1 MNYKKSF
8 ISLLLFGAFILLSKN
23 SQSLNKTE
31 KEEIKILIT
40 TDFGNITI
48 KLYNETEIHRN
59 NFVKLVKEHYF
70 DSLLFHR
77 VIQNFMI
84 QGGDPDS
91 KNAIANMELGNG
103 GPPYTLPAEFR
114 SNLFHKKGVLAAAR
128 DSDLENPTQQSAGSQ
143 FYIVQGRIFNDSL
156 LKIQAIRITK
166 LKLFNTIINR
176 HENLELQKKY
186 MALPKL
192 QKTDSLKHLNGII
205 TKIVEK
211 ELPVTKL
218 HTFTEE
224 QIRIYKTIGGTP
236 HLDESYTVFGE
247 VLEGFEVIN
256 NIAKQMVDKN
266 SRPITDIRMKISIL
280 P

>member
-40 TDFGNITI
+40 TAFGNITI

>member
-40 TDFGNITI
+40 TTFGNITI

-91 KNAIANMELGNG
+91 KYAIANMELGNG

-176 HENLELQKKY
+176 RENLELQKKY

>member
-280 P
+280 R

>member
-8 ISLLLFGAFILLSKN
+8 ISLLLFGSFILLSKN

-40 TDFGNITI
+40 TAFGNITI

-91 KNAIANMELGNG
+91 KYAIANMELGNG

-128 DSDLENPTQQSAGSQ
+128 DSDLENPSQQSAGSQ
-143 FYIVQGRIFNDSL
+143 FYIVQGRVFNDSL

-186 MALPKL
+186 MALPKF
-192 QKTDSLKHLNGII
+192 QKNDSLKYLNGII

-256 NIAKQMVDKN
+256 NIATQMVDIN

>member
-8 ISLLLFGAFILLSKN
+8 ISLLLFGSFILLSKN

-40 TDFGNITI
+40 TAFGNITI

-91 KNAIANMELGNG
+91 KYAIANMELGNG

-128 DSDLENPTQQSAGSQ
+128 DSDLENPAQQSAGSQ

-176 HENLELQKKY
+176 RENLELQKKY
-186 MALPKL
+186 MALPKF
-192 QKTDSLKHLNGII
+192 QKNDSLKYLNGII

-256 NIAKQMVDKN
+256 NIATQMVDIN
-266 SRPITDIRMKISIL
+266 SRPIADIRMKISIL

>member
-247 VLEGFEVIN
+247 LLEGFEVIN

>member
-40 TDFGNITI
+40 TAFGNITI

-205 TKIVEK
+205 IPK
-211 ELPVTKL
+211 
-218 HTFTEE
+218 
-224 QIRIYKTIGGTP
+224 
-236 HLDESYTVFGE
+236 
-247 VLEGFEVIN
+247 
-256 NIAKQMVDKN
+256 
-266 SRPITDIRMKISIL
+266 
-280 P
+280 

>member
-1 MNYKKSF
+1 MSLKSF
-8 ISLLLFGAFILLSKN
+8 KN
-23 SQSLNKTE
+23 S
-31 KEEIKILIT
+31 
-40 TDFGNITI
+40 
-48 KLYNETEIHRN
+48 
-59 NFVKLVKEHYF
+59 
-70 DSLLFHR
+70 
-77 VIQNFMI
+77 
-84 QGGDPDS
+84 
-91 KNAIANMELGNG
+91 
-103 GPPYTLPAEFR
+103 
-114 SNLFHKKGVLAAAR
+114 
-128 DSDLENPTQQSAGSQ
+128 
-143 FYIVQGRIFNDSL
+143 
-156 LKIQAIRITK
+156 
-166 LKLFNTIINR
+166 
-176 HENLELQKKY
+176 
-186 MALPKL
+186 
-192 QKTDSLKHLNGII
+192 GII

>member
-8 ISLLLFGAFILLSKN
+8 ISLLLFGSFILLSKN

-40 TDFGNITI
+40 TAFGNITI

-91 KNAIANMELGNG
+91 KYAIANMELGNG

-128 DSDLENPTQQSAGSQ
+128 DSDLENPSQQSAGSQ
-143 FYIVQGRIFNDSL
+143 FYIVQGRVFNDSL

-176 HENLELQKKY
+176 RENLELQKKY
-186 MALPKL
+186 MALPKF
-192 QKTDSLKHLNGII
+192 QKNDSLKYLNGII

-256 NIAKQMVDKN
+256 NIATQMVDIN
-266 SRPITDIRMKISIL
+266 SRPIADIRMKISIL